1 MNKLRISPNFLCVEM
16 KLLQKSLQPLSQEEA
31 WEWER
36 QSGHYF
42 SQAHSKLR
50 LEVFGTLEKE
60 PGLLKVKAVLSLF
73 GTIFKGIWG
82 LNNKQITK
90 LDSSREDKIK

>member
-16 KLLQKSLQPLSQEEA
+16 KQLQPLSQEET

-42 SQAHSKLR
+42 SLAHSKLR

-60 PGLLKVKAVLSLF
+60 PGLLKVKAV
-73 GTIFKGIWG
+73 
-82 LNNKQITK
+82 
-90 LDSSREDKIK
+90 